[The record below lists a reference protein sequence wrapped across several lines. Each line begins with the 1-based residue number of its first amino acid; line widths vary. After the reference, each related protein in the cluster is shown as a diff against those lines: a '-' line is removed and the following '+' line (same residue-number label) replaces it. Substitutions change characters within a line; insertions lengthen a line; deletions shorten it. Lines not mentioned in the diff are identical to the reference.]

1 MTAKRSRRRADGF
14 TLIEVLLVLVILVVL
29 ASFAVLQFTGVRRK
43 ANLDAARTQVGLFR
57 SGLQTYEVTVGFFP
71 TSLDALRTCPS
82 DLQNPSKWAGPY
94 LDSDIPLDPWGN
106 PYQYACPGTRNPDSF
121 DVWSFG
127 PDMQNGTDDDIG
139 NWNMDASR

>member
-43 ANLDAARTQVGLFR
+43 ANLDAAKVQVGL
-57 SGLQTYEVTVGFFP
+57 LDQAVENYNATVNYYP
-71 TSLDALRTCPS
+71 PSLDALRVCPAE
-82 DLQNPSKWAGPY
+82 LQNANKWAGPY
-94 LDSDIPLDPWGN
+94 LKTDLPLDPWGN
-106 PYQYACPGTRNPDSF
+106 PYQYACPGTRNPDST